1 LKFQG
6 RTSNPNFNFKKKMDG
21 DEEDDDVKNQH
32 ILFFPI
38 QQATTTGRKGKTS
51 TIHVITT
58 HNKQ

>member
-1 LKFQG
+1 
-6 RTSNPNFNFKKKMDG
+6 MDG